1 MRLRRCLEYDAQ
13 GNELFNIE
21 KILDRR
27 KSGRSHE
34 YLIKWRGYDD
44 TGNSWLLKKDA
55 VGGGAKQML
64 RDFDLWYDA
73 QTEESSDRQVEPI
86 VHSHATRMAKRQSN
100 ISIPES
106 SEETQ

>member
-1 MRLRRCLEYDAQ
+1 MTAVEYDAQ

-73 QTEESSDRQVEPI
+73 QDEVTSKQQNEPI
-86 VHSHATRMAKRQSN
+86 GHSHATRGAKRRSTS
-100 ISIPES
+100 SIPES